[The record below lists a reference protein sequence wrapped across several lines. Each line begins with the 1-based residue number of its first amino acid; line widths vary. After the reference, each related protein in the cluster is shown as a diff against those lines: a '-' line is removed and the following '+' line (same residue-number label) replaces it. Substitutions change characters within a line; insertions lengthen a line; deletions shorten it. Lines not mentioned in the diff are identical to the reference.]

1 MKRLAKKFAASV
13 LALTLV
19 IAMGTTCFAA
29 TWGSYF
35 VATEGWY
42 EGAEGKLT
50 SNKAS
55 GFTAA
60 IDSVGWMGVW
70 GAQVYIDGA
79 KSGNAKNINVKKGQ
93 TYTLSFTIK
102 ATNITK
108 FAYVKVATG
117 DTLAYSTWVKIP
129 ANKTVKVNKTFKAKA
144 NANSVYFGLG
154 GDNGYRE
161 GVSEDGDAATRY
173 QVFRKQF
180 KQEPADGLAVDANGD
195 YSSSTLITVSKF
207 TLVQQPKIKSVKSTK
222 KGKVTVKFAKA
233 TGASKYKVK
242 VGSKVT
248 TTKKTTVTVKAKAGK
263 KVSVQVAAVA
273 KSSGVAG
280 AYSAKKTVKVKK

>member
-117 DTLAYSTWVKIP
+117 DTLELNMGK
-129 ANKTVKVNKTFKAKA
+129 
-144 NANSVYFGLG
+144 
-154 GDNGYRE
+154 D
-161 GVSEDGDAATRY
+161 
-173 QVFRKQF
+173 
-180 KQEPADGLAVDANGD
+180 
-195 YSSSTLITVSKF
+195 SS
-207 TLVQQPKIKSVKSTK
+207 
-222 KGKVTVKFAKA
+222 
-233 TGASKYKVK
+233 
-242 VGSKVT
+242 
-248 TTKKTTVTVKAKAGK
+248 
-263 KVSVQVAAVA
+263 
-273 KSSGVAG
+273 
-280 AYSAKKTVKVKK
+280 